1 MNGCST
7 MEPNK
12 STAFSYNMSL
22 KQVLVWSVDKD
33 MLKNGVK
40 NLKMP
45 IYGVPL
51 QHRGINY
58 QFMVLGEPN
67 LTCPQFPVVI

>member
-1 MNGCST
+1 
-7 MEPNK
+7 MEPPFQRNM
-12 STAFSYNMSL
+12 STAFSCNMSL
-22 KQVLVWSVDKD
+22 KQLLVWSVDKD
-33 MLKNGVK
+33 ILKNGVK
-40 NLKMP
+40 NLKML
-45 IYGVPL
+45 IYGAPL

>member
-1 MNGCST
+1 
-7 MEPNK
+7 
-12 STAFSYNMSL
+12 
-22 KQVLVWSVDKD
+22 

-45 IYGVPL
+45 IYGGLL
-51 QHRGINY
+51 QQRGIDY

-67 LTCPQFPVVI
+67 LICPQYPVVILALNRY

>member
-1 MNGCST
+1 
-7 MEPNK
+7 
-12 STAFSYNMSL
+12 
-22 KQVLVWSVDKD
+22 

-40 NLKMP
+40 ILKMP
-45 IYGVPL
+45 IYGAPL

-67 LTCPQFPVVI
+67 LICPQFTVVIWGLNRY